1 MRHNIT
7 QIFSHEHGGTYKVT
21 LEIPW
26 EKGFITNVRFYVRRF
41 ERLETYQ
48 MQFERNEN
56 NYAYFETVVNLWEC
70 PMYQYYFSFYGND
83 GFQYYKKENRTGNSN
98 VNGEECF
105 ELAVNYSVAEWA
117 KGAVGYQIFPDRFS
131 KGKNSTKCP
140 MPRRH
145 LHENW
150 DELPVLGPD
159 EEGIHNNDFFGGDF
173 AGIKEKIPYL
183 VDLGIEVLYLNPI
196 VRSQSTHRYDAAD
209 YFQPDPYLGTVEE
222 LKDLTDELH
231 KNGIKVVF
239 DGVFNHT
246 GNDSVYYDQYGTY
259 GSNGAYNNPESP
271 YREIYEWD
279 ENGKAHGWWNFDNMP
294 TCDKNSHKFRDMI
307 FGVGGVI
314 DVWCSWGMDGLRL
327 DVADN
332 LTDDFIAEIN
342 KAMTRNRPEGF
353 IIYLEVWEDAMRK
366 DNKTYISNANEGHT
380 TMNYYFTDYLL
391 RYYKYG
397 DIGRLYHTF
406 EVIRTDYPTGTRQT
420 LMNST
425 GTHDKSRLINVL
437 VDNVFMYN
445 GDHTWDIDFDK
456 DWNQLSD
463 EERRKWLENSDWDA
477 GEAFGRF
484 KEEWQR
490 NYKLTQEEIEHG
502 KKVSKS
508 YVTALAFMPGMF
520 TVYYGDEVGMHGIG
534 NLLSRGTYPWGHEDT
549 ELFEFYKRLIKSR
562 KSEKFLRKADVRI
575 LRIDENQFVYE
586 RFDDNNKIIVITSR
600 VNNETEVL
608 LPEEYK
614 NAEVVFAIEGSNK
627 NTLAPYGAIVLKK

>member
-48 MQFERNEN
+48 MQFDRNEN

-83 GFQYYKKENRTGNSN
+83 GFQYYKKENRSGNTN
-98 VNGEECF
+98 VTGEECF
-105 ELAVNYSVAEWA
+105 EMAVNYSVAEWA
-117 KGAVGYQIFPDRFS
+117 KGAVGYQIFPDRFCR
-131 KGKNSTKCP
+131 GKNSVKTP

-150 DELPVLGPD
+150 DEPPVLGPD

-222 LKDLTDELH
+222 LKSLTDELH